1 VLVSGADVDGNKGQ
15 VVLDAS
21 QWLELKA
28 RADVKT
34 AGEAFDA
41 AVEEFYKPLLEAAE
55 KVGKSLERPEDS
67 LGFVTLDE
75 GQDHVPGRAPQIVR
89 LTKDSMIL
97 RLIEDGGTDRLVW
110 VGDDLEI
117 LDVLAGT
124 GNTGVVANSS
134 DEAAETT
141 EAAGISGDPHQYEES
156 GNAYLGEGNDDSDNA
171 KPYPDS
177 IG

>member
-1 VLVSGADVDGNKGQ
+1 MFTTKNLTGERVLVSGADVDGNKGQ

-89 LTKDSMIL
+89 LTKDSMVL

-117 LDVLAGT
+117 LDVLPGT
-124 GNTGVVANSS
+124 SNTGVVA
-134 DEAAETT
+134 
-141 EAAGISGDPHQYEES
+141 SGDPHANEPADDVFLS
-156 GNAYLGEGNDDSDNA
+156 GSSDDPDTNGEDPFA
-171 KPYPDS
+171 
-177 IG
+177 